1 MTGHGGARAGAGA
14 PPGSGGKREG
24 AGRPPGGTG
33 GRAVGAVD
41 IMPREMS
48 ITNRKWAYAE
58 HALQYA
64 HEMLDILVAVAR
76 HDPSGATRIAAADK
90 ILDRAMGKAPQH
102 IDTSAVRHTEIVY
115 RSAEEIR
122 QELLARGVPQVLLD
136 YTPPAPEPSADS
148 DKP

>member
-14 PPGSGGKREG
+14 PPGHSGGKREG
-24 AGRPPGGTG
+24 AGRPKNVPEVT
-33 GRAVGAVD
+33 
-41 IMPREMS
+41 MS
-48 ITNRKWAYAE
+48 PARFLPPSQKWAYAE

-64 HEMLDILVAVAR
+64 HEMLDRMVDLAR
-76 HDPSGATRIAAADK
+76 NAQSEQVRLLAQDK

-102 IDTSAVRHTEIVY
+102 IDTSAVRHTEIVC

-122 QELLARGVPQVLLD
+122 QELLARGVPQVPLD